1 MINNASQIFRNH
13 REWIVFL
20 VLSLLVI
27 FLRLPSLEQ
36 PFDND
41 SGANAYHARLI
52 IRGEPLYSTHH
63 PIHHMP
69 GVYYSYALAFLLFGD
84 SVWAVKF
91 LLIPWT
97 IVTTYLLY
105 RLGYLLMDRT
115 TGFLAAVFYVIL
127 SSHVQLAGATA
138 ETELFANL
146 PRLAAILAL
155 VYLVQQNAEPWKFLT
170 VGLFCAVAFLF
181 KAVYLI
187 PVAITGLVF
196 MVVLW
201 QNRNQAGIWKT
212 TIIRGLWVGTGM
224 MAGIIPIVVYFGLV
238 GVLPR
243 FLQVFSFGG
252 DYVNYRIAVSA
263 YYPPEYRDYWLLFP
277 VYGLIQN
284 NIALVTYSLVGLL
297 MVIFSRL
304 KNKFLMIVCVAIW
317 YILSIVQASLTRVLF
332 YHYYLLIVPPLA
344 LLAAYP
350 LAEIYHFANDKV
362 PVIKRSLATLLFSIL
377 LAIPLWYSLSNE
389 RNVNFYQHYIRY
401 KVGQETFANFVAD
414 GLPEEGPKLK
424 QVQEIADYIK
434 ERTAPDDYV
443 YYWTGNAQFYYLVD
457 RRSPIDVIWPIY
469 AEATGSYERIFV
481 PQTKYIIIG
490 RSNNVG
496 QIPEWLPSALEK
508 QYVLEEEIDGQ
519 KIFRRKE

>member
-1 MINNASQIFRNH
+1 
-13 REWIVFL
+13 
-20 VLSLLVI
+20 
-27 FLRLPSLEQ
+27 
-36 PFDND
+36 
-41 SGANAYHARLI
+41 
-52 IRGEPLYSTHH
+52 
-63 PIHHMP
+63 
-69 GVYYSYALAFLLFGD
+69 
-84 SVWAVKF
+84 
-91 LLIPWT
+91 
-97 IVTTYLLY
+97 
-105 RLGYLLMDRT
+105 
-115 TGFLAAVFYVIL
+115 
-127 SSHVQLAGATA
+127 
-138 ETELFANL
+138 
-146 PRLAAILAL
+146 
-155 VYLVQQNAEPWKFLT
+155 
-170 VGLFCAVAFLF
+170 
-181 KAVYLI
+181 
-187 PVAITGLVF
+187 
-196 MVVLW
+196 
-201 QNRNQAGIWKT
+201 
-212 TIIRGLWVGTGM
+212 
-224 MAGIIPIVVYFGLV
+224 
-238 GVLPR
+238 
-243 FLQVFSFGG
+243 
-252 DYVNYRIAVSA
+252 
-263 YYPPEYRDYWLLFP
+263 
-277 VYGLIQN
+277 
-284 NIALVTYSLVGLL
+284 
-297 MVIFSRL
+297 
-304 KNKFLMIVCVAIW
+304 
-317 YILSIVQASLTRVLF
+317 
-332 YHYYLLIVPPLA
+332 LIVPPLA

-424 QVQEIADYIK
+424 QAQEIADYIK